1 MSKFPQDIKLHQKS
15 RTLELIY
22 PGETYELTAEYL
34 RVHSPSAEVRGHG
47 KGQEVLQT
55 GKQFVGIKG
64 IEPSG
69 NYALKIIYDDGHDSG
84 LYTWDYLYEL
94 CTNQQAYWDKYLQDL
109 ADAGETRNNNMI
121 ARGL

>member
-1 MSKFPQDIKLHQKS
+1 MSNFPQDIKLHQKS
-15 RTLELIY
+15 RTLELVY
-22 PGETYELTAEYL
+22 PEQTFELTAEYL

-55 GKQFVGIKG
+55 GKQFVAIKG

-121 ARGL
+121 ARGI